1 MTPYFITGLLAL
13 AVLAWLYVGKR
24 PTTPVEA
31 PFKPAADLSAV
42 RQAYKAYYLHCLQ
55 KNPHK
60 RGVPVR
66 HRGR

>member
-13 AVLAWLYVGKR
+13 AVLTWLYLGKPKSTSCAVPYR
-24 PTTPVEA
+24 P
-31 PFKPAADLSAV
+31 DLSTV
-42 RQAYKAYYLHCLQ
+42 RRAYKAYYLHCLQ
-55 KNPHK
+55 KNPRK